1 VINVLKNLIF
11 EQLLEENEVSVPN
24 REEISIEEK
33 LFDYMNN
40 LVENLNSSEN
50 KSLAVIYNQ

>member
-1 VINVLKNLIF
+1 MINVLKNLIF